1 MYNKRIIRR
10 KKLGVKNRG
19 QIFLVKK
26 IRGKNFVEK
35 KMGVKIF
42 WKGGG
47 VGKKLAGKN
56 QSKYDDTVNIL

>member
-1 MYNKRIIRR
+1 MYNKRIIWR

-26 IRGKNFVEK
+26 IGGKNFVEK

-47 VGKKLAGKN
+47 VGKK
-56 QSKYDDTVNIL
+56 IIW